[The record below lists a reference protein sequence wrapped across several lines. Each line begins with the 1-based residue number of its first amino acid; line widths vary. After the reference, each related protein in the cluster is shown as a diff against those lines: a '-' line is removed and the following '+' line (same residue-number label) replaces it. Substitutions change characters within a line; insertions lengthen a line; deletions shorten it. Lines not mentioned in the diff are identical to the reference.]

1 MIRMENLTKKFRLK
15 NGGYKYVLDDV
26 SYTFEEGVNTGIL
39 GLNGTGKS
47 TLLKLLCGSSL
58 PSSGRVT
65 RNSTISWPVGFTGFV
80 VGNLT
85 GYQNLRFISR
95 IYKSDYRKDRR
106 FVEEF
111 TELGDYLNEPVKTY
125 SSGMRS
131 KLNFALSMAIGFDFY
146 LIDEAFS
153 VGDAAFRKKGE
164 EIFQQRMK
172 ESTVIV
178 VSHSISNITKLCSKA
193 VVLDQAKF
201 HTYETLDEAVEVY
214 KTLGAKRTA
223 AVNRGAAG
231 KA

>member
-1 MIRMENLTKKFRLK
+1 MICLEHLTKRFRLK
-15 NGGYKYVLDDV
+15 NGKYRYVLDDV

-47 TLLKLLCGSSL
+47 TLLKLLCGSIN
-58 PSSGRVT
+58 PSGGSVT
-65 RNSTISWPVGFTGFV
+65 RTSSISWPVGFSGFV

-95 IYKSDYRKDRR
+95 IYRSDYNKDRK

-131 KLNFALSMAIGFDFY
+131 KLNFALSMSIGFDFY

-153 VGDAAFRKKGE
+153 VGDAKFKKKGM
-164 EIFQQRMK
+164 EIFQERMK
-172 ESTVIV
+172 DSTVIV
-178 VSHSISNITKLCSKA
+178 VSHSVSNITKLCTKV
-193 VVLDQAKF
+193 VVLDEAKF
-201 HTYETLDEAVEVY
+201 KLYPTMEESIEVY
-214 KTLGAKRTA
+214 KTLGQKAKS
-223 AVNRGAAG
+223 
-231 KA
+231 KKDP